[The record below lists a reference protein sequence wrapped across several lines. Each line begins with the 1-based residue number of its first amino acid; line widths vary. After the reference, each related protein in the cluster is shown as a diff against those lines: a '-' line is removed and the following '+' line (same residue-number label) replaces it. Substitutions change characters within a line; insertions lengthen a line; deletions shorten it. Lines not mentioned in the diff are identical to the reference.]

1 MQYFGGKAKIAKE
14 LSGVLNKYLEG
25 NDKPFID
32 AFCGS
37 CNIISKIDDKR
48 IRIAND
54 KHKELIAMWQW
65 VQEKGVEMLP
75 TDVSKELY
83 YYIKTSTTSPD
94 WLKGFVGFGCS
105 FAGKWW
111 GGYATSDNKERNYA
125 TNAINTI
132 AKKLKGLNNVTFVCG
147 DYFDISMPD
156 TPSII
161 YCDIPY
167 KDSTGYSSGTFNHE
181 AFYQWA
187 YLMKQFGH
195 TVLVSEYEMNV
206 DEAMKENIVWRKE
219 SKKDIRDKDDVQ
231 QKTVEV
237 LLCL

>member
-1 MQYFGGKAKIAKE
+1 MRYFGGKAKIAKE

-32 AFCGS
+32 AFCGR
-37 CNIISKIDDKR
+37 CNVISKIDSNR

-65 VQEKGVEMLP
+65 VKEMGVDRLP

-105 FAGKWW
+105 SAGKWW

-125 TNAINTI
+125 MNAYNST
-132 AKKLKGLNNVTFVCG
+132 KKKMVGLKDVNFVCG
-147 DYFDISMPD
+147 DYFDIVIPSV
-156 TPSII
+156 PSII

-167 KDSTGYSSGTFNHE
+167 KNTTGYSNGTFNHE
-181 AFYQWA
+181 AFYQWGNE
-187 YLMKQFGH
+187 MKALGH
-195 TVLVSEYEMNV
+195 IVLVSEYEMNV
-206 DEAMKENIVWRKE
+206 PLDMVNNIVWRKE
-219 SKKDIRDKDDVQ
+219 SKKDIRDGEGIQ
-231 QKTVEV
+231 QLTTEV
-237 LLCL
+237 LIEL

>member
-1 MQYFGGKAKIAKE
+1 MRYFGGKAKIAKE
-14 LSGVLNKYLEG
+14 LSGVLNNYLIG

-37 CNIISKIDDKR
+37 CNIISKIDSNR

-65 VQEKGVEMLP
+65 VKKMGVDRLP

-125 TNAINTI
+125 MNAYNST
-132 AKKLKGLNNVTFVCG
+132 KKKMVGLKDVNFVCG
-147 DYFDISMPD
+147 DYFDIVIPSV
-156 TPSII
+156 PSII

-167 KDSTGYSSGTFNHE
+167 KNTTGYSGGTFNHE
-181 AFYQWA
+181 QFYTWA
-187 YLMKQFGH
+187 YGMKALGH
-195 TVLVSEYEMNV
+195 TVLVSEYEGNV
-206 DEAMKENIVWRKE
+206 PLDMVNNIVWRKE
-219 SKKDIRDKDDVQ
+219 SKKDIRDSEGIQ
-231 QKTVEV
+231 QITTEV
-237 LLCL
+237 LIEL

>member
-14 LSGVLNKYLEG
+14 LSGVLSSYLIG

-37 CNIISKIDDKR
+37 CNIISKIDSNR

-65 VQEKGVEMLP
+65 VKEMGVDRLP

-125 TNAINTI
+125 MNAINTI

-147 DYFDISMPD
+147 DYFDIVIPSV
-156 TPSII
+156 PSII

-167 KDSTGYSSGTFNHE
+167 KNTTGYSNGTFNHE
-181 AFYQWA
+181 AFYQWT
-187 YLMKQFGH
+187 YSMKALGH
-195 TVLVSEYEMNV
+195 IVLVSEYEMNV
-206 DEAMKENIVWRKE
+206 DEAVRENIVWRKE
-219 SKKDIRDKDDVQ
+219 SKKDIRDGEGIQ
-231 QKTVEV
+231 QLTTEV
-237 LLCL
+237 LIEL